1 MEIMYILFLPIF
13 PVAPGAP
20 EITAQP
26 MEAIREGEFV
36 NFRCESTGGNPPP
49 RFQWLFEN
57 KSRVPES
64 WHHEKVETPRGQSI
78 SSLQ

>member
-1 MEIMYILFLPIF
+1 MIVFLFASF
-13 PVAPGAP
+13 FSVAPGAP

-64 WHHEKVETPRGQSI
+64 WHHEKVETQKGQSI